1 MKKIKKKNIKILC
14 LLVLGIIIMTTSF
27 TVFAAASLKIESSSN
42 YNNGRIDLN
51 WSVEGDSVDNYVYK
65 VYKKES
71 NEEFQP
77 ISSVD
82 FTNELEVVNVLN
94 IYPEMASIPR
104 VTFTYADGSTATLP
118 KSAALKVWI
127 EGGSINENGN
137 ITNFNP
143 TGINPLNSR
152 QLIKVTSVS
161 SSAFDSNPEMIWNYD
176 VAMFGTW
183 DCNGNI
189 DDQPEDNS
197 VAVVKEFLDAGFG
210 VVAGHDT
217 IGYTYENGLNKIRS
231 YFAVDSGCWRGPDT
245 KTDKDINA
253 AWGYISTTATVVTD
267 DVLTSYPWNLPVGTK
282 LSIPRTHTCANAAR
296 GIVPMQLTD
305 GSDYSNEIA
314 IRNYTGTGNP
324 YYYVTRNNNAVMIQT
339 GHSNCEST
347 EDERKVL
354 ANALFYLKQMTEL
367 DYSMDN
373 NVSDSAAPQE
383 VSATN
388 ITRDSNK
395 ITVSLSRVDNGTDYE
410 YYVEGINKNN
420 GSKLT
425 SNNTTANYKSEVKG
439 YSYVIDENPN
449 TDVDSTIDTT
459 DSTIEYTL
467 GDGPVTYIH
476 VRAIDNA
483 GNVGPV
489 SHIVLHQNVGPE
501 MELSQNPTEWTNGNV
516 VITANATDTDG
527 SVVSIK
533 KPDGSIEN
541 ASSTTY
547 EVEQNGTYEFVAT
560 DNSGETV
567 TESIEIT
574 NIDKVKP
581 QGEYSVEQPTE
592 DVRAAVI
599 SISAKD
605 NESGVS
611 KIIKPDGTE
620 VTEDSTT
627 YSVTEPDTYTFKVV
641 DVAGNETEIYVT
653 VTIVSDGVDVRYVD
667 IKHEDNILHE
677 YSINGNVEDEYTTQQ
692 NEYDGYRFVKVEGN
706 ASGSLAIDKQTVT
719 YYYIKQSNVNVYHKD
734 EITGEVLQQEI
745 PATYDEGEEY
755 TTSKKEIVGYTQ
767 TSDSKNTAG
776 TVERE
781 DIEVT
786 YYYKK
791 NTSVIVKYVDMV
803 TGDTLDST
811 KIDGLENDEYTTE
824 KKDIEG
830 YEYIETQ
837 GKANG
842 KMEREPLN
850 VVYYYKKV
858 SNLITEHIDANTG
871 DKIIEDVVTGYKEG
885 DRYEALPQN
894 LEGYIVVESP
904 KETTGTMGRE
914 DVVKTFYYK
923 KISAG
928 LTVKYVDDITGE
940 LLDSKEYTGNE
951 KDVITLEEKSFKY
964 YVVTGRPDFSEV
976 ELTVE
981 PQEVVY
987 YYTRVSKVEIEG
999 IDQDTGEVIYETEV
1013 TGLEGDK
1020 YETYPRQLEGY
1031 ELVVVPENQNG
1042 EYKRDNEKVV
1052 YEYRKVAGKLTVKY
1066 VDDETGEILESY
1078 EIEGLR
1084 GDSYKTEKKE
1094 FEGYKLV
1101 RVEGEEIGELTE
1113 EGKEVIYHYEKKT
1126 GKIIVRYVDEEG
1138 NELLKEEMTGKVGE
1152 EYKVE
1157 EKEIEGY
1164 EVVERP
1170 EKLEGEYKEGETELV
1185 FVLRREKGTIK
1196 VEFVDEDGNVIQ
1208 EAYVEE
1214 NYVGEEFYIELPE
1227 IEGYKIV
1234 GDSKVKATFVEGEL
1248 VIEAKYEKIQEE
1260 VNIDTGDIAV
1270 IAIVCVAVVCVAG
1283 IVYVVIRNKKKN
1295 SK

>member
-1 MKKIKKKNIKILC
+1 MKRKKIIFFAIVFCLIAVGTGVMFAAPNINLSIETNENIADLSWVNNDSVKSYNYDVKKSVNGGEFKSLDENDGNKVKVLNVYPDSSAVNENI
-14 LLVLGIIIMTTSF
+14 SF
-27 TVFAAASLKIESSSN
+27 TTYDGENVTIKKSASLKQWMETPNADDSRGYGRGLIEVTPVSITDFNNNPSTYLFKEDNGEYN
-42 YNNGRIDLN
+42 Y
-51 WSVEGDSVDNYVYK
+51 
-65 VYKKES
+65 
-71 NEEFQP
+71 Q
-77 ISSVD
+77 
-82 FTNELEVVNVLN
+82 VVV
-94 IYPEMASIPR
+94 
-104 VTFTYADGSTATLP
+104 
-118 KSAALKVWI
+118 
-127 EGGSINENGN
+127 
-137 ITNFNP
+137 
-143 TGINPLNSR
+143 
-152 QLIKVTSVS
+152 
-161 SSAFDSNPEMIWNYD
+161 
-176 VAMFGTW
+176 FGTW
-183 DCNGNI
+183 DSNGSQDI
-189 DDQPEDNS
+189 SQAAEDVMRVYLQEGNS
-197 VAVVKEFLDAGFG
+197 CIM
-210 VVAGHDT
+210 GHDT
-217 IGYTYENGLNKIRS
+217 IANSATNDRNFNDLRS
-231 YFAVDSGCWRGPDT
+231 YFNLKLYQLDNITLPGGGVQEFVNLNQPSPTNVTLRTNNVFTTYPWKIG
-245 KTDKDINA
+245 NA
-253 AWGYISTTATVVTD
+253 G
-267 DVLTSYPWNLPVGTK
+267 DVLSVPQCHTVGQIAYGNVEITF
-282 LSIPRTHTCANAAR
+282 SST
-296 GIVPMQLTD
+296 GDLTD
-305 GSDYSNEIA
+305 QYGNGNW
-314 IRNYTGTGNP
+314 NYYLTV
-324 YYYVTRNNNAVMIQT
+324 YNNTAMIQT
-339 GHSNCEST
+339 GHSNCEATS
-347 EDERKVL
+347 DEQKIW
-354 ANALFYLKQMTEL
+354 ANLLFYLGDVNTETTAV
-367 DYSMDN
+367 DN
-373 NVSDSAAPQE
+373 DFVDINAPDKPTI
-383 VSATN
+383 TN
-388 ITRDSNK
+388 NNLNGLEG
-395 ITVSLSRVDNGTDYE
+395 TVEYVAEDNGTTYE
-410 YYVEGINKNN
+410 YYVEA
-420 GSKLT
+420 SERTTLETST
-425 SNNTTANYKSEVKG
+425 SNTVSSLRITGVKG
-439 YSYVIDENPN
+439 YSYV
-449 TDVDSTIDTT
+449 VDNIPDTIPDDTIDTSSNSI
-459 DSTIEYTL
+459 DYTI
-467 GDGPVTYIH
+467 GDGPNTYLHIKTF
-476 VRAIDNA
+476 DGA
-483 GNVGPV
+483 GNVSDV
-489 SHIVLHQNVGPE
+489 THVLLYTNVGPE

-516 VITANATDTDG
+516 VITADATDTDG
-527 SVVSIK
+527 RVVSIK

-641 DVAGNETEIYVT
+641 DVAGNETEVYVT

-692 NEYDGYRFVKVEGN
+692 NEYEGYRFVKVEGN

-791 NTSVIVKYVDMV
+791 NTSVTVKYVDMV

-842 KMEREPLN
+842 KNTRSSVN

-976 ELTVE
+976 ELTVK

-999 IDQDTGEVIYETEV
+999 IDQDTSEVIYETEV

-1042 EYKRDNEKVV
+1042 EYKRENEKVV

-1066 VDDETGEILESY
+1066 VDDETEEILESY

-1138 NELLKEEMTGKVGE
+1138 NNIVDPEIMTGKVGE

-1157 EKEIEGY
+1157 EKEIKNYKIKEYPKNTEGVY
-1164 EVVERP
+1164 TEETIEVRYVM
-1170 EKLEGEYKEGETELV
+1170 EKLEGKVIVNLIDEKGNVMDKIEKEGYVGEIYELQ
-1185 FVLRREKGTIK
+1185 LPEKEGYELTGDKYIK
-1196 VEFVDEDGNVIQ
+1196 VEI
-1208 EAYVEE
+1208 
-1214 NYVGEEFYIELPE
+1214 
-1227 IEGYKIV
+1227 
-1234 GDSKVKATFVEGEL
+1234 VEGEQ
-1248 VIEAKYEKIQEE
+1248 VINVYYTKIEEAPQ
-1260 VNIDTGDIAV
+1260 TGDINIYLYV
-1270 IAIVCVAVVCVAG
+1270 VAIVVSAY
-1283 IVYVVIRNKKKN
+1283 IIRKILKKRFE
-1295 SK
+1295 

>member
-1 MKKIKKKNIKILC
+1 MKKNIIRTC
-14 LLVLGIIIMTTSF
+14 SIFIFLLFAVSIGFIFASNDNIKLSASYNDDTANLIWENIDSTSQYTYRVLKSENDGD
-27 TVFAAASLKIESSSN
+27 
-42 YNNGRIDLN
+42 YNGL
-51 WSVEGDSVDNYVYK
+51 SAEGSRK
-65 VYKKES
+65 VK
-71 NEEFQP
+71 
-77 ISSVD
+77 
-82 FTNELEVVNVLN
+82 VLN
-94 IYPEMASIPR
+94 IYPNVTSSYIDFVSSADGKSYHLSKAASLKMWMEQANNSDARGFGRGVINVDA
-104 VTFTYADGSTATLP
+104 VTFSDFNANPSSYLYKNS
-118 KSAALKVWI
+118 
-127 EGGSINENGN
+127 EGEY
-137 ITNFNP
+137 
-143 TGINPLNSR
+143 
-152 QLIKVTSVS
+152 
-161 SSAFDSNPEMIWNYD
+161 NYD
-176 VAMFGTW
+176 VIMFGTW
-183 DCNGNI
+183 DSNNS
-189 DDQPEDNS
+189 EDITTNS
-197 VAVVKEFLDAGFG
+197 LPVVETFIKDGGG
-210 VVAGHDT
+210 VIFGHDT
-217 IGYTYENGLNKIRS
+217 INQSTRVFSNLVSYVNGAYGADSSIQTAGTGTCEVEIVENGTI
-231 YFAVDSGCWRGPDT
+231 
-245 KTDKDINA
+245 
-253 AWGYISTTATVVTD
+253 TT
-267 DVLTSYPWNLPVGTK
+267 YPWNIGGAGTVLTVPQTHSWSLYANGNIWMDFVGY
-282 LSIPRTHTCANAAR
+282 PD
-296 GIVPMQLTD
+296 V
-305 GSDYSNEIA
+305 
-314 IRNYTGTGNP
+314 
-324 YYYVTRNNNAVMIQT
+324 RNNYYLTTYGNCAIVQT
-339 GHSNCEST
+339 GHSSGAAT
-347 EDERKVL
+347 DDEQKIL
-354 ANALFYLKQMTEL
+354 ANLIFYLSDLETGKTATDP
-367 DYSMDN
+367 DYKDK
-373 NVSDSAAPQE
+373 AAPNVPVLQNNSIDK
-383 VSATN
+383 VN
-388 ITRDSNK
+388 G
-395 ITVSLSRVDNGTDYE
+395 TVSFEASDNGTKYS
-410 YYVEGINKNN
+410 YYVEATETVSQTVYN
-420 GSKLT
+420 
-425 SNNTTANYKSEVKG
+425 SNTVSSVRTTGVAG
-439 YSYVIDENPN
+439 YSYVIDNNP
-449 TDVDSTIDTT
+449 TTSVDDTIDTT
-459 DSTIEYTL
+459 QTSINYTL
-467 GDGPVTYIH
+467 GNGPQTYLHIK
-476 VRAIDNA
+476 AIDGA
-483 GNVGPV
+483 GNIGETA
-489 SHIVLHQNVGPE
+489 HILLHDNIGPE

-620 VTEDSTT
+620 ITEDSTT

-641 DVAGNETEIYVT
+641 DVAGNETEVYVT

-692 NEYDGYRFVKVEGN
+692 NEYEGYRFVKVEGN

-791 NTSVIVKYVDMV
+791 NTSVTVKYVDMV

-940 LLDSKEYTGNE
+940 ILDSKEYTGNE
-951 KDVITLEEKSFKY
+951 KDVIILEEKSFKY

-1196 VEFVDEDGNVIQ
+1196 VNFVDEDGNVIQ
-1208 EAYVEE
+1208 EAYIEE
-1214 NYVGEEFYIELPE
+1214 NYVGENFYIEAPE

-1234 GDSKVKATFVEGEL
+1234 GDSKVEATFVEGEL
-1248 VIEAKYEKIQEE
+1248 VFNLIYEKIQEE

-1283 IVYVVIRNKKKN
+1283 IVYVVIRNKKKS